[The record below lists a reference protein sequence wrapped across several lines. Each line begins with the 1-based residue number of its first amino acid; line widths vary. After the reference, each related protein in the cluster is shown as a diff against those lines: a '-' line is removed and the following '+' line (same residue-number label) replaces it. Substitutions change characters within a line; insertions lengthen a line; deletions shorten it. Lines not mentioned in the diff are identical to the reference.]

1 MNQQINSCVSDKS
14 KYPSGSE
21 WRRWDL
27 HVHTPGTNKNDQY
40 SGKCIEEKWDNFYK
54 SISEYVGDERELLF
68 TAFLQARLTRRG
80 ASPLQDR
87 DWPGPVYLTDFT
99 KALFTRTADIPIRA
113 GRQARFRIDAD
124 AMSWVGFRADAP

>member
-27 HVHTPGTNKNDQY
+27 DVHTPGTNKNDQY

-68 TAFLQARLTRRG
+68 TAFL
-80 ASPLQDR
+80 
-87 DWPGPVYLTDFT
+87 
-99 KALFTRTADIPIRA
+99 
-113 GRQARFRIDAD
+113 
-124 AMSWVGFRADAP
+124 